1 MKRLMLFSLL
11 SLGLVTPVAHVQ
23 ANQEENP
30 NRPVSS
36 AVWHATFTGLG
47 AMSLYL
53 HNKSYV
59 SLWDGSTYVSDAHLK
74 NAAMIGLIA
83 GAVSGVTVYAA
94 KKRNMSTGIHSLIA
108 TLGAVVAGP
117 LPSLANFVGLL
128 IIDPLLP

>member
-11 SLGLVTPVAHVQ
+11 SLGLMAPQVH
-23 ANQEENP
+23 ANQEESQ

-59 SLWDGSTYVSDAHLK
+59 SLWDGSICVSDAHLK
-74 NAAMIGLIA
+74 NAAMLGLIA

-108 TLGAVVAGP
+108 TLGAVAAGP
-117 LPSLANFVGLL
+117 LPSLANLVGLL